1 MKTRLVERGQGI
13 RFVTNSGLQF
23 LSLIQI
29 AFALPTGVI
38 DVDNFEFG
46 IEIQGRRTL
55 FAIADARAFCATEGN
70 VRFTA
75 GRRRVDVGHASF
87 NVVDKTKDARGI
99 VAKDRRRQS
108 VFAIVGY
115 LHGVFEVFDAQD
127 RQDRSEDF
135 FTSNTHIGS
144 DMVEDSWSNKISFVE
159 SIAGCAR
166 TATHELSAIFLTNV
180 DVVQHSIELTLIYT
194 GSHFSLWIR
203 TNSDAH

>member
-75 GRRRVDVGHASF
+75 GRRRVDVGH
-87 NVVDKTKDARGI
+87 DGARGRII
-99 VAKDRRRQS
+99 VVGLAPVDR
-108 VFAIVGY
+108 V
-115 LHGVFEVFDAQD
+115 
-127 RQDRSEDF
+127 RSRKCHHDF
-135 FTSNTHIGS
+135 LRSNFR
-144 DMVEDSWSNKISFVE
+144 ISKR
-159 SIAGCAR
+159 G
-166 TATHELSAIFLTNV
+166 
-180 DVVQHSIELTLIYT
+180 
-194 GSHFSLWIR
+194 
-203 TNSDAH
+203 